1 MVTKFNYKQAKQE
14 LNEILEWFERTD
26 IDFEEAD
33 TKYKQAHKIII
44 DIEKYLKDK
53 EQELKI
59 NIKK

>member
-1 MVTKFNYKQAKQE
+1 MTKFNYKQAKQD
-14 LNEILEWFERTD
+14 LNEILEWFERPD

-33 TKYKQAHKIII
+33 LKYKQAHKIISDI
-44 DIEKYLKDK
+44 DKYLNDK

>member
-1 MVTKFNYKQAKQE
+1 MTKFNYKQAKQD
-14 LNEILEWFERTD
+14 LNEILEWFERPD

-33 TKYKQAHKIII
+33 LKYKHAHKIISDI
-44 DIEKYLKDK
+44 DKYLNDK